1 MQQLSWRVVGVAV
14 VEQHV
19 VGACAAGASTV
30 GAVVSWQQLMAFSSG
45 W

>member
-1 MQQLSWRVVGVAV
+1 MQQLSWLVVGAAS

-19 VGACAAGASTV
+19 DACAAGASTV
-30 GAVVSWQQLMAFSSG
+30 GVVVSWQQLMAFSSG